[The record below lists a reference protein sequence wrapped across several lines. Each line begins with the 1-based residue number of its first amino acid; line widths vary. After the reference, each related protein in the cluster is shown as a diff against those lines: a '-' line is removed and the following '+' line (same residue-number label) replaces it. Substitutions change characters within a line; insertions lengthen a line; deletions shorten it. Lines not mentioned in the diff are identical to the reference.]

1 MDELSATQPR
11 SREPTI
17 STLKTYY
24 GDEAL
29 SQVINA
35 AQKNPSTQTLA
46 TELQTRQ
53 LQYWLNDRRAPADVL
68 KLLGLTK
75 TGDNLFDN
83 PQFVTWLI
91 YVADYNSKNSRKAI
105 PRISI
110 LTSNYGDDAL
120 SKMVVEAKKT
130 SSTATIAAK
139 LQAEQIQH
147 WLDIQKSPG
156 DVFKFLALN
165 KAGDKL
171 LDNPQFSAW
180 VKYVD
185 DLNKANI
192 DEKTTLMSVLA
203 THYNSEGLVNILKA
217 ATNVPASS
225 KVVKRLKTEQKWLT
239 KDTLDELFKRL
250 KLDKAGNDVLINP
263 QLKTWI
269 SYMKEYNMANPKY
282 QTTLIGTLVKNYGD
296 ENLAKILEAATK
308 VKSMASTAK
317 ILQNEQ
323 FQLWMKKGWSP
334 NAIFNV
340 LHLDKAGDKLLSNP
354 LVVTW
359 NKYLSAFNWE
369 NPDKKTTLWEILKY
383 HDYSDDSV
391 GVSTCSSEKDS
402 GY

>member
-29 SQVINA
+29 SQMINA

-83 PQFVTWLI
+83 PQF
-91 YVADYNSKNSRKAI
+91 
-105 PRISI
+105 
-110 LTSNYGDDAL
+110 
-120 SKMVVEAKKT
+120 
-130 SSTATIAAK
+130 
-139 LQAEQIQH
+139 
-147 WLDIQKSPG
+147 
-156 DVFKFLALN
+156 
-165 KAGDKL
+165 
-171 LDNPQFSAW
+171 
-180 VKYVD
+180 
-185 DLNKANI
+185 
-192 DEKTTLMSVLA
+192 
-203 THYNSEGLVNILKA
+203 
-217 ATNVPASS
+217 
-225 KVVKRLKTEQKWLT
+225 
-239 KDTLDELFKRL
+239 
-250 KLDKAGNDVLINP
+250 
-263 QLKTWI
+263 
-269 SYMKEYNMANPKY
+269 
-282 QTTLIGTLVKNYGD
+282 
-296 ENLAKILEAATK
+296 
-308 VKSMASTAK
+308 

-323 FQLWMKKGWSP
+323 FQLWMKKGWSS

-369 NPDKKTTLWEILKY
+369 NPDKKTTLWAILKY

-391 GVSTCSSEKDS
+391 GYLLAAARKIPGTEAITAHFEVLQYWLATRKIPNYVFSKLRLDRAGYNLLANPLFSTWIQYFDGFIVKFPDTHPSHNYVDLTGMSILQ
-402 GY
+402 

>member
-1 MDELSATQPR
+1 
-11 SREPTI
+11 
-17 STLKTYY
+17 
-24 GDEAL
+24 
-29 SQVINA
+29 
-35 AQKNPSTQTLA
+35 
-46 TELQTRQ
+46 
-53 LQYWLNDRRAPADVL
+53 
-68 KLLGLTK
+68 
-75 TGDNLFDN
+75 
-83 PQFVTWLI
+83 
-91 YVADYNSKNSRKAI
+91 
-105 PRISI
+105 
-110 LTSNYGDDAL
+110 
-120 SKMVVEAKKT
+120 MVVEAKKT

-139 LQAEQIQH
+139 LQVEQIQH

-156 DVFKFLALN
+156 DVFKLLALN

-171 LDNPQFSAW
+171 LDNPQFSTW

-185 DLNKANI
+185 DLNKANS
-192 DEKTTLMSVLA
+192 DKKTTLMSVLA
-203 THYNSEGLVNILKA
+203 THYDSEGLVNILEA

-225 KVVKRLKTEQKWLT
+225 KVVKRLETEQKWLT
-239 KDTLDELFKRL
+239 KDTPDELFKRL
-250 KLDKAGNDVLINP
+250 KLDKAGNDVVINP

-269 SYMKEYNMANPKY
+269 SYMKEYNKANPKY

-334 NAIFNV
+334 NTIFNV

-369 NPDKKTTLWEILKY
+369 NPDKKTTLWAILKC

-391 GVSTCSSEKDS
+391 GYLLAAARKIPGTEAITDHLLAS
-402 GY
+402 Y